1 MTDMDETEH
10 SGKSGQSGANYTPKP
25 RFWQG
30 PGGLFALGAA
40 GFATAGGRGY
50 WLRKGRTGRLDP
62 ARL

>member
-30 PGGLFALGAA
+30 PGGLFALGGGGVCHSRGPGLLAA
-40 GFATAGGRGY
+40 QRQDRG
-50 WLRKGRTGRLDP
+50 
-62 ARL
+62 A